1 MISFDVKSLFT
12 NIVLDRTIQLVLKI
26 IYEKH
31 EVSTNTTKQ
40 EIKEM
45 LVLCTKNIHFTFN
58 EEVCKQTDDVAM
70 GWQLGPALAD
80 IFMVELESKIVPVL
94 QQNLNFWKQY
104 VDDNICF
111 VKIGTINYI
120 TKILN
125 NFDANITFTYE
136 VEKDSKLPFLD
147 VLLIKKGNNII
158 TTVYCKATTNDIYFN
173 WKSFAPTT
181 QKIGTLKTLADCA
194 YLICSSIAFRNKE
207 SNHLKKVFHEKN
219 DYPKWVFNKVLN
231 EIEEK
236 YKTSV
241 NNVCEESKVFPVT
254 DLKYY
259 LLV

>member
-1 MISFDVKSLFT
+1 MENIGNGYGYHMISFDVKSLFT
-12 NIVLDRTIQLVLKI
+12 NILLDRTMQLVLKI

-45 LVLCTKNIHFTFN
+45 LVLCTKNVHFTFN
-58 EEVCKQTDDVAM
+58 EEVCKQTDGVAM

-94 QQNLNFWKQY
+94 QQNLHFWKQY

-136 VEKDSKLPFLD
+136 VEKDCKLPFLD

-158 TTVYCKATTNDIYFN
+158 TTVYCKATTNKF
-173 WKSFAPTT
+173 TL
-181 QKIGTLKTLADCA
+181 IG
-194 YLICSSIAFRNKE
+194 S
-207 SNHLKKVFHEKN
+207 HLL
-219 DYPKWVFNKVLN
+219 P
-231 EIEEK
+231 
-236 YKTSV
+236 
-241 NNVCEESKVFPVT
+241 
-254 DLKYY
+254 
-259 LLV
+259 LLRK

>member
-12 NIVLDRTIQLVLKI
+12 NILLDRTMQLVLKI

-45 LVLCTKNIHFTFN
+45 LVLCTKNVHFTFN
-58 EEVCKQTDDVAM
+58 EEVCKQTDGVAI

-136 VEKDSKLPFLD
+136 VEKDCKLPFLD

-158 TTVYCKATTNDIYFN
+158 TTVYCKATTNKF
-173 WKSFAPTT
+173 TL
-181 QKIGTLKTLADCA
+181 IG
-194 YLICSSIAFRNKE
+194 S
-207 SNHLKKVFHEKN
+207 HLL
-219 DYPKWVFNKVLN
+219 P
-231 EIEEK
+231 
-236 YKTSV
+236 
-241 NNVCEESKVFPVT
+241 
-254 DLKYY
+254 
-259 LLV
+259 LLRK